1 MRCINVGMS
10 EYLRQ
15 MREFDWFIMRLA
27 EGRACAEGPVGLKY
41 YDVLYRAVCGGEL
54 ADFDAGPDYPIVLA
68 AHHLWRRG
76 NVCAACALLEKARS
90 KKPLFRNGDEITAAK
105 LLEAAVREG
114 AEGVRRIE
122 TDDSPWSWASLFK
135 DLLIAELDPRERA
148 EALRRIR
155 QALKLVEEAADLT
168 DEIIEGYNIILP
180 PKTPYIYIGLAAAE
194 LERREPPRQL
204 IKNLLTRLHR
214 QKQA

>member
-1 MRCINVGMS
+1 MS
-10 EYLRQ
+10 EYFRR
-15 MREFDWFIMRLA
+15 MREFDWFIARLA
-27 EGRACAEGPVGLKY
+27 EGRACAEGPVGFKY
-41 YDVLYRAVCGGEL
+41 YDMLHRAVCGGEL

-76 NVCAACALLEKARS
+76 GVCAACALLEGVRS
-90 KKPLFRNGDEITAAK
+90 KKPLFRDGDEATAVR

-122 TDDSPWSWASLFK
+122 AEDSPWSWASLFK
-135 DLLIAELDPRERA
+135 DLLTAELNPRERA

-155 QALKLVEEAADLT
+155 QALKLVEEAAADLT

-204 IKNLLTRLHR
+204 IKNLLTRLRR
-214 QKQA
+214 QKQT

>member
-1 MRCINVGMS
+1 MS
-10 EYLRQ
+10 EYFRR

-27 EGRACAEGPVGLKY
+27 EGRACEEGPVGFKY
-41 YDVLYRAVCGGEL
+41 YDVLHRAVCGGEL
-54 ADFDAGPDYPIVLA
+54 ADFDAGSDYPIVLA

-76 NVCAACALLEKARS
+76 GVCAACALLEEVRS
-90 KKPLFRNGDEITAAK
+90 KKPLLRGGDEATAAR

-122 TDDSPWSWASLFK
+122 AEDSPWSWASLFK
-135 DLLIAELDPRERA
+135 DLLTAELNPRERA

-155 QALKLVEEAADLT
+155 QALKLVEEAAADLT
-168 DEIIEGYNIILP
+168 DEIIEGYNIIQP

-204 IKNLLTRLHR
+204 IKNLLTRLRR